1 MQKYQNAI
9 QDVKGNAIAGA
20 SVAVYQYGTTTLA
33 TIYSD
38 NGTTVI
44 PGGIATT
51 DSTGEVYFYA
61 ANGRYTLSVTATNF
75 TAESFADVILFDPAD
90 AAITSVKNYGAKG
103 DGATDDAAAIQAA
116 ITAIQTAGGGQLT
129 FPAGTYNIS
138 TTLTISASNV
148 MLAGAGGDM
157 THNVGTQGASASTK
171 LVWTGAASGT
181 MVKFASPTGASAQ
194 KQNGGGMVGFFL
206 QCAGVAG
213 IGLQIQ
219 SWDMGEFRDLGII
232 NPATTGVDMGVVAT
246 LGDAK
251 DPQNNRLSQIS
262 VRCAEGSGAAAS
274 FLRLDGDSTANTSL
288 NVFEQI
294 DGIFVNG
301 NAYLLK
307 NCDNN
312 VFIRCRAFRAS
323 GTGASIEFQG
333 SNSALAQTAR
343 SNVFLHFTSNAA
355 AICRGTSSY
364 TYASYDNNL
373 LYLDQDNSTPAPTV
387 ETGSSVY
394 YSRTDNIASKTGI
407 IQIAGGSSAA
417 EVTSAKTRM
426 ASTESMRLYNGSANH
441 LNLDDGTNV
450 WGMRINSASLT
461 LTRFAGSGYFVMPLD
476 TIANYAD
483 DTAAAAGGVPV
494 GGTYRTASALKV
506 RVT

>member
-9 QDVKGNAIAGA
+9 QDLKGNAVSGA
-20 SVAVYQYGTTTLA
+20 SITVYVYGTLTVA

-38 NGTTVI
+38 NGATVI
-44 PGGIATT
+44 TPGSFLS
-51 DSTGEVYFYA
+51 DSDGEFAFYA
-61 ANGRYTLSVTATNF
+61 ANGRYSVQVTATGL
-75 TAESFADVILFDPAD
+75 TSQTIYDVLLFDPAD
-90 AAITSVKNYGAKG
+90 ASITSVKNYGAKG
-103 DGATDDAAAIQAA
+103 NGIADDTSAIQSA
-116 ITAIQTAGGGQLT
+116 ITAIQTAGGGQLS

-138 TTLTISASNV
+138 STISVSASNV
-148 MLAGAGGDM
+148 MLMGAGGDIS
-157 THNVGTQGASASTK
+157 HNVGTQGTSASSK
-171 LVWTGAASGT
+171 LVWVGAAAGT

-194 KQNGGGMVGFFL
+194 KQNGGGIVGFFL
-206 QCAGVAG
+206 QCAGSAA

-219 SWDMGEFRDLGII
+219 SWDSGEFRDLGII
-232 NPATTGVDMGVVAT
+232 NPTTAGIDMGVVAT
-246 LGDAK
+246 LGEAR

-262 VRCAEGSGAAAS
+262 VRCVDGGGAAGS
-274 FLRLDGDSTANTSL
+274 ILRLDGDATANTSL

-294 DGIFVNG
+294 DGLHVNG
-301 NAYLLK
+301 NGYLLK

-312 VFIRCRAFRAS
+312 VFIRCRAYRAS
-323 GTGASIEFQG
+323 GSSASIEFQG
-333 SNSALAQTAR
+333 SNSAAAQVAR
-343 SNVFLHFTSNAA
+343 ANVFFHFSANAA

-387 ETGSSVY
+387 ETGSTVY
-394 YSRTDNIASKTGI
+394 YSRTDNVASKTGI
-407 IQIAGGSSAA
+407 IQVAGGSSAA

-461 LTRFAGSGYFVMPLD
+461 LTRFAGTGYFVLPLD
-476 TIANYAD
+476 TIGNYAD
-483 DTAAAAGGVPV
+483 DTAAAAAGVPV

>member
-1 MQKYQNAI
+1 MQKYQNSI
-9 QDVKGNAIAGA
+9 QDVKGNAVAGA
-20 SVAVYQYGTTTLA
+20 SVTVYVYNTLTLA

-38 NGTTVI
+38 NGVTLI
-44 PGGIATT
+44 SPGSLTT
-51 DSTGEVYFYA
+51 DSEGEFGFYA
-61 ANGRYTLSVTATNF
+61 ANGRYTVSVSATGF
-75 TAESFADVILFDPAD
+75 TSQITYDVLLFDPTD
-90 AAITSVKNYGAKG
+90 ASITSVKNYGAVG
-103 DGATDDAAAIQAA
+103 NGVADDAAAIQAA

-213 IGLQIQ
+213 IGLQVQ

-232 NPATTGVDMGVVAT
+232 NPTTTGVDINVVAT
-246 LGDAK
+246 LGEYR
-251 DPQNNRLSQIS
+251 DPQNNRFSQIS
-262 VRCAEGSGAAAS
+262 VRCVEGSSAS
-274 FLRLDGDSTANTSL
+274 ASILRLDGDATANTSL

-294 DGIFVNG
+294 DGVFVNG

-312 VFIRCRAFRAS
+312 LFIRCRAFRAS

-333 SNSALAQTAR
+333 SNSAVTQTAR
-343 SNVFLHFTSNAA
+343 SNVFFHFTANAA
-355 AICRGTSSY
+355 AICRGTTSY

-387 ETGSSVY
+387 ETGSTVY
-394 YSRTDNIASKTGI
+394 FSRTDNIASKTGI
-407 IQIAGGSSAA
+407 IQVAGGSSAG
-417 EVTSAKTRM
+417 EVALAKTRM
-426 ASTESMRLYNGSANH
+426 ASTESMRLYNASANH

-450 WGMRINSASLT
+450 WGMRINGTDLT
-461 LTRFAGSGYFVMPLD
+461 FTRFAGTGYMVLPLN

-494 GGTYRTASALKV
+494 GGTYRTSSALKI

>member
-9 QDVKGNAIAGA
+9 QDVKGNAVAGA

-51 DSTGEVYFYA
+51 DSTGEFSFYA
-61 ANGRYTLSVTATNF
+61 RNGRYTLSVTATNF
-75 TAESFADVILFDPAD
+75 SAESFADVILFDPTD
-90 AAITSVKNYGAKG
+90 AAITSVKNYGAVG
-103 DGATDDAAAIQAA
+103 NGVADDAAAIQAA

-138 TTLTISASNV
+138 TTLTVSASNV
-148 MLAGAGGDM
+148 MLMGAGGDM
-157 THNVGTQGASASTK
+157 THNVGTQGASASSK
-171 LVWTGAASGT
+171 LVWTGAAAGT

-206 QCAGVAG
+206 QCAGVAA
-213 IGLQIQ
+213 IGLQVQ

-232 NPATTGVDMGVVAT
+232 NPTTAGLDVGVVAT
-246 LGDAK
+246 LGEAR
-251 DPQNNRLSQIS
+251 DPQNNRFSQIS
-262 VRCAEGSGAAAS
+262 VRCAEGSGANGS
-274 FLRLDGDSTANTSL
+274 FLRLDGDATANTSL

-294 DGIFVNG
+294 DGIYVNSS
-301 NAYLLK
+301 AYLLK

-312 VFIRCRAFRAS
+312 VFIRCRAYRAS

-343 SNVFLHFTSNAA
+343 SNVFLHFSANAA

-387 ETGSSVY
+387 ETGSTVY
-394 YSRTDNIASKTGI
+394 YSRTDNVASKTGI
-407 IQIAGGSSAA
+407 IQVAGGSSAA

-461 LTRFAGSGYFVMPLD
+461 FTRFAGSGYMVLPLD
-476 TIANYAD
+476 TIGNYAD

>member
-1 MQKYQNAI
+1 
-9 QDVKGNAIAGA
+9 
-20 SVAVYQYGTTTLA
+20 
-33 TIYSD
+33 
-38 NGTTVI
+38 
-44 PGGIATT
+44 
-51 DSTGEVYFYA
+51 
-61 ANGRYTLSVTATNF
+61 
-75 TAESFADVILFDPAD
+75 
-90 AAITSVKNYGAKG
+90 
-103 DGATDDAAAIQAA
+103 
-116 ITAIQTAGGGQLT
+116 
-129 FPAGTYNIS
+129 
-138 TTLTISASNV
+138 
-148 MLAGAGGDM
+148 
-157 THNVGTQGASASTK
+157 
-171 LVWTGAASGT
+171 

-213 IGLQIQ
+213 IGLQVQ

-232 NPATTGVDMGVVAT
+232 NPTTTGVDMNVVAT
-246 LGDAK
+246 LGEAK
-251 DPQNNRLSQIS
+251 DPQNNRFSQIS
-262 VRCAEGSGAAAS
+262 VRCVEGSGASAS
-274 FLRLDGDSTANTSL
+274 ILRLDGDATANTSL

-294 DGIFVNG
+294 DGVFVNG

-312 VFIRCRAFRAS
+312 LFIRCRAFRAS
-323 GTGASIEFQG
+323 GTGASVEFQG
-333 SNSALAQTAR
+333 SNAATSQTAR

-355 AICRGTSSY
+355 AICRGTTSY

-387 ETGSSVY
+387 ETGSTVY
-394 YSRTDNIASKTGI
+394 YSRTDNVASKTGI
-407 IQIAGGSSAA
+407 AQVAGGSTPA
-417 EVTSAKTRM
+417 EVTAAKTRM

-450 WGMRINSASLT
+450 WGMRINGTDLT
-461 LTRFAGSGYFVMPLD
+461 FTRFAGSGYMVLPLN

-494 GGTYRTASALKV
+494 GGAYRTASALKV